1 MENKKIVLNNKEIEN
16 LPFAENGKEYEVTDK
31 DFTCLHLRVTKNVK
45 SFRFEKK
52 YKILG
57 MIRITIGSY
66 PEIKRKNAVDKCV
79 EYMDMITKGLDPR
92 KEIKSQ
98 KNEYT
103 LKDAFDFYLEKNK
116 DEISATV
123 YKAYQVD
130 VPKFFDK
137 FMNKKLSFITDEE
150 VEDIFDSI
158 TENNGPSAANHAI
171 QKLKAI
177 INFAKKKHKYSG
189 DNPCDPID
197 LNLKHDR
204 SRFLNE
210 TEFPIFMDAVE
221 KEDLLMRSI
230 FKILLFTGVR
240 KTNVLEMRWSQIDFC
255 TCIWSI
261 DKTKN
266 GDPLDV
272 YLCDQAIKVL
282 NSLPRFDGCDW
293 VFVNPKTMDR
303 VKDIKKAFKRILKR
317 CGIKNLVIHDLRR
330 SFATVLLSSGVE
342 PSVVAKILG
351 HKSLLATNVYA
362 KLLDYVKKAATQK
375 AVDNIDKMVGNTHK
389 INVVESEVSQN
400 TYQMSYNISTS
411 IASNVGLFIK

>member
-1 MENKKIVLNNKEIEN
+1 MKNKNIVLNNKTIEQ
-16 LPFAENGKEYEVTDK
+16 LPFAEKEYEVTDA
-31 DFTCLHLRVTKNVK
+31 DFTCLHLRVTKNIK

-52 YKILG
+52 DKCFG
-57 MIRITIGSY
+57 HIRITIGSY
-66 PEIKRKNAVDKCV
+66 PEIKRKNALDKCV
-79 EYMDMITKGLDPR
+79 EYMDMINKGLDPR

-103 LKDAFDFYLEKNK
+103 LRDAFDFYLDRKT
-116 DEISATV
+116 DICDTV
-123 YKAYQVD
+123 RKAYQVD
-130 VPKFFDK
+130 VPKYFAR
-137 FMNKKLSFITDEE
+137 FMNKKLSFITDED
-150 VEDIFDSI
+150 VEELFNNM
-158 TENNGPSAANHAI
+158 TEKNGPSAANHAI

-177 INFAKKKHKYSG
+177 INFAQKKHKYNG
-189 DNPCDPID
+189 NNPCEPID
-197 LNLKHDR
+197 LNPKHER

-210 TEFPIFMDAVE
+210 VEFPIFMDAVE

-230 FKILLFTGVR
+230 FKMLLFTGVR

-255 TCIWSI
+255 TRIWTI
-261 DKTKN
+261 AKTKN

-282 NSLPRFDGCDW
+282 ESLPRFEGCDW

-303 VKDIKKAFKRILKR
+303 VKDLKKAWRRILKR

-362 KLLDYVKKAATQK
+362 KLLDFVKKAATQK
-375 AVDNIDKMVGNTHK
+375 AVDNIDRLVGNTQE
-389 INVVESEVSQN
+389 INDFESETSQN

-411 IASNVGLFIK
+411 VAGNVGLFIR